1 MKETTATVYFYI
13 PQQVTLLDLSG
24 VLEVFQEAIRLGFEY
39 KLQFIS
45 SQSSVVCSSGLEL
58 AALTHFSKTNPQ
70 ENDLVFIAGSST
82 NQIDLDL
89 ENASFFNWLQEAND
103 SQTTI
108 CSICSG
114 AFLLAKAGL
123 LDHKECTTHWKLIE
137 KLKKDFPFAQ
147 TQNNTLFTQ
156 SGNIY
161 TSAGIITGIDLALH
175 IIEQRHGKETS
186 AIIAKELVVY
196 KRRNGNDEQE
206 SVYLQNRNHHDEKI
220 HIIQDWIISN
230 LDKTS
235 TIDFLADLVHIG
247 PRNLTRIF
255 KKQTGITIA
264 EYRTKLRI
272 EKAKSL
278 LTNSD
283 YKIEHI
289 AHLCGYKTSKQLRV
303 VLESHLDALPTEIKN
318 RLS

>member
-13 PQQVTLLDLSG
+13 PQQVTLLDMSG
-24 VLEVFQEAIRLGFEY
+24 VLEVFQEAIRLGFGYEL
-39 KLQFIS
+39 KFIS
-45 SQSSVVCSSGLEL
+45 SQSSVVCSSGIEL

-70 ENDLVFIAGSST
+70 QNDLVFISGFST

-89 ENASFFNWLQEAND
+89 EDASFFKWLQQLNMNK
-103 SQTTI
+103 TTI

-114 AFLLAKAGL
+114 AFILAKARL
-123 LDHKECTTHWKLIE
+123 LDHKECTTHWKLVE
-137 KLKKDFPFAQ
+137 KLKKDYPLAK

-156 SGNIY
+156 AGNIY
-161 TSAGIITGIDLALH
+161 TSAGIVTGIDLALH
-175 IIEQRHGKETS
+175 IIEQKHGRET
-186 AIIAKELVVY
+186 AATIAKELVVY

-230 LDKTS
+230 IDKTS
-235 TIDFLADLVHIG
+235 TIDFLAELVHIG

-278 LTNSD
+278 LANSD

-303 VLESHLDALPTEIKN
+303 VLETHLDALPTQIKN
-318 RLS
+318 SLS

>member
-1 MKETTATVYFYI
+1 MEKAISTVYFYI
-13 PQQVTLLDLSG
+13 PRQVTLLDLSG
-24 VLEVFQEAIRLGFEY
+24 VLQVFQEAILLGFEY

-45 SQSSVVCSSGLEL
+45 SQSSVICSSGLEL
-58 AALTHFSKTNPQ
+58 TSLTHFSKTKPQ
-70 ENDLVFIAGSST
+70 KEDIIFISGFST
-82 NQIDLDL
+82 HQIDLNH
-89 ENASFFNWLQEAND
+89 ENPSFFEWLQEINAN
-103 SQTTI
+103 QITI

-123 LDHKECTTHWKLIE
+123 LDHKQSTTHWKLVD
-137 KLKKDFPFAQ
+137 KLQKDFPLTQ
-147 TQNNTLFTQ
+147 TQNNTLFSQ

-161 TSAGIITGIDLALH
+161 TSAGITTGIDLALH
-175 IIEQRHGKETS
+175 IIEERHGKQT
-186 AIIAKELVVY
+186 AAVIAKELVVY
-196 KRRNGNDEQE
+196 KRRHGNDKQE

-220 HIIQDWIISN
+220 HIVQDWIISN
-230 LDKTS
+230 IDKTS
-235 TIDFLADLVHIG
+235 TIDFLADLIHIG
-247 PRNLTRIF
+247 SRNLTRIF

-278 LTNSD
+278 LTNTD

-289 AHLCGYKTSKQLRV
+289 AHLCGYKTSKQLRI
-303 VLESHLDALPTEIKN
+303 VLETHLDALPTTIKN

>member
-1 MKETTATVYFYI
+1 MTKTIIYFYI
-13 PQQVTLLDLSG
+13 PKQVTLLDLSG
-24 VLEVFQEAIRLGFEY
+24 VVEVFQEAIGLGFQYE
-39 KLQFIS
+39 LQFIS
-45 SQSSVVCSSGLEL
+45 SQSSVVSSSGLEF
-58 AALTHFSKTNPQ
+58 ASLTHFSKTNPK
-70 ENDLVFIAGSST
+70 ENDLVFISGSST
-82 NQIDLDL
+82 HQIDL
-89 ENASFFNWLQEAND
+89 NAEDALFFEWLQQLNAN
-103 SQTTI
+103 QTTI

-123 LDHKECTTHWKLIE
+123 LDHKECTTHWKLVD
-137 KLKKDFPFAQ
+137 KLKKDFPLAK

-156 SGNIY
+156 SGTIY

-175 IIEQRHGKETS
+175 IIEQRHGKET
-186 AIIAKELVVY
+186 AATIAKELVVY
-196 KRRNGNDEQE
+196 KRRHGNDEQE
-206 SVYLQNRNHHDEKI
+206 SVYLQNRNHRDEKI

-230 LDKTS
+230 LEKTS
-235 TIDFLADLVHIG
+235 TIDFLAELIHIG

-278 LTNSD
+278 LLNSD

-303 VLESHLDALPTEIKN
+303 ILESYLDALPTEIKN
-318 RLS
+318 CWS

>member
-1 MKETTATVYFYI
+1 MTKTIANVYFYI

-24 VLEVFQEAIRLGFEY
+24 VLQVFQEAKLLGFEY
-39 KLQFIS
+39 KIRFIS
-45 SQSSVVCSSGLEL
+45 STASVICSSGLEL
-58 AALTHFSKTNPQ
+58 ASLTHFSKVNPQ
-70 ENDLVFIAGSST
+70 ENDLVFISGFST
-82 NQIDLDL
+82 HQIDLDG
-89 ENASFFNWLQEAND
+89 EDASFFTWLQQISAN
-103 SQTTI
+103 QTTI
-108 CSICSG
+108 CSICSA

-123 LDHKECTTHWKLIE
+123 LNDKECTTHWKLVD
-137 KLKKDFPFAQ
+137 KLKKEYPLAK
-147 TQNNTLFTQ
+147 TQKNTLFTQ

-175 IIEQRHGKETS
+175 IIEERHGKETAS
-186 AIIAKELVVY
+186 TIAKEMVVY
-196 KRRNGNDEQE
+196 KRRHGNDEQE

-220 HIIQDWIISN
+220 HEIQDWIISN

-235 TIDFLADLVHIG
+235 TIDFLAELVHVG

-278 LTNSD
+278 LMNSD

-289 AHLCGYKTSKQLRV
+289 AHLCGYKTSKQLRIL
-303 VLESHLDALPTEIKN
+303 LETHLDALPSAIKN
-318 RLS
+318 KLS

>member
-1 MKETTATVYFYI
+1 MTKTTVYFYI
-13 PQQVTLLDLSG
+13 PKQVTLLDLSG
-24 VLEVFQEAIRLGFEY
+24 VVEVFQEAIGLGLEY
-39 KLQFIS
+39 ELQYIS
-45 SQSSVVCSSGLEL
+45 SQFSIISSSGLEL
-58 AALTHFSKTNPQ
+58 SALTHFSKTNPQ

-82 NQIDLDL
+82 NQIDLNAEDAL
-89 ENASFFNWLQEAND
+89 FFKWLLKVNEN
-103 SQTTI
+103 QTTI

-114 AFLLAKAGL
+114 AFILAKAGL
-123 LDHKECTTHWKLIE
+123 LDHKECTTHWKLVD
-137 KLKKDFPFAQ
+137 KLQNDFPLVK
-147 TQNNTLFTQ
+147 TQKNTLFTQ
-156 SGNIY
+156 SGRLY

-175 IIEQRHGKETS
+175 IIEARNGKET
-186 AIIAKELVVY
+186 AAAIAKELVVY

-230 LDKTS
+230 LEKTS
-235 TIDFLADLVHIG
+235 TIDFLAELIHIG

-278 LTNSD
+278 LTNSN
-283 YKIEHI
+283 YKIQYI
-289 AHLCGYKTSKQLRV
+289 ANLCGYKTSKQLRI
-303 VLESHLDALPTEIKN
+303 VLETHLDALPTEIKN
-318 RLS
+318 KWS

>member
-1 MKETTATVYFYI
+1 MTKTIIYFYI
-13 PQQVTLLDLSG
+13 PKQVTLLDLSG
-24 VLEVFQEAIRLGFEY
+24 VVEVFQEAIGLGFQYE
-39 KLQFIS
+39 LQFIS
-45 SQSSVVCSSGLEL
+45 STSSVVSSSGLEL
-58 AALTHFSKTNPQ
+58 VALTHFSKTKPK
-70 ENDLVFIAGSST
+70 ENDLVFISGSST
-82 NQIDLDL
+82 HQIDL
-89 ENASFFNWLQEAND
+89 NAEDALFFEWLQQLNAN
-103 SQTTI
+103 QTTI

-123 LDHKECTTHWKLIE
+123 LDHKECTTHWKLVD
-137 KLKKDFPFAQ
+137 KLKKDFPLAK

-156 SGNIY
+156 SGTIY

-175 IIEQRHGKETS
+175 IIEQRHGKET
-186 AIIAKELVVY
+186 AATIAKELVVY
-196 KRRNGNDEQE
+196 KRRHGNDEQE
-206 SVYLQNRNHHDEKI
+206 SVYLQNRNHCDEKI

-230 LDKTS
+230 LEKTS
-235 TIDFLADLVHIG
+235 TIDFLAELIHIG

-255 KKQTGITIA
+255 KKQTGITIV

-278 LTNSD
+278 LLNSD

-303 VLESHLDALPTEIKN
+303 ILESHLDALPTEIKN
-318 RLS
+318 KWS